1 MVRHAGKKPL
11 TLNLRLPV
19 LLPQNHHADARPLQF
34 TRQRR
39 PVRLN
44 TTPLAGGKISA
55 PKQPLF
61 KHIVGGRFRQ
71 RPLQACHRCSLQ
83 VVLDRAARHPQQPPD
98 LPRANPVMIK
108 S

>member
-19 LLPQNHHADARPLQF
+19 LLPQNYHADARQLQF

-44 TTPLAGGKISA
+44 TKHLAGGKISA

-71 RPLQACHRCSLQ
+71 RPLQACHRYSLQ
-83 VVLDRAARHPQQPPD
+83 VILNRAARYPP
-98 LPRANPVMIK
+98 ATA
-108 S
+108 